1 MKKLFKTFLTIVII
15 FRGFVEGFS
24 MLELHGSFGDEISL
38 EESFAY
44 GVDALISGI
53 MKGQENVG

>member
-1 MKKLFKTFLTIVII
+1 M
-15 FRGFVEGFS
+15 EGFS

-38 EESFAY
+38 DESFAY